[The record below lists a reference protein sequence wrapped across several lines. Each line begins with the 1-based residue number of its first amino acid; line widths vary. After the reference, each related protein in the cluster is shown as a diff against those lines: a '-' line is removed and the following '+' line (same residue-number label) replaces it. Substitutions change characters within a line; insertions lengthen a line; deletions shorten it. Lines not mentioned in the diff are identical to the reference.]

1 MGEIKILK
9 CSTKSEILVY
19 FNADD
24 YTQGN
29 AVVTISIEDLPI
41 LKFDVELFGI
51 PYDPEIGHEVTVNF
65 YAPTVENND
74 IFYTDSNG
82 LEMQKR

>member
-1 MGEIKILK
+1 LSEIKIIK
-9 CSTKSEILVY
+9 CSTKSEIIAY
-19 FNADD
+19 FNAND

-41 LKFDVELFGI
+41 LKFDVELYGI

-65 YAPTVENND
+65 YAPTVNN
-74 IFYTDSNG
+74 
-82 LEMQKR
+82 